1 MQNDV
6 LRDLQRQELTLR
18 AQLENVRETVKRL
31 EELASPDYR
40 ARVKRNR
47 LSARGRDAIAQ
58 AAKRR
63 WARYRASQG
72 RGSQAREIG
81 A

>member
-31 EELASPDYR
+31 EQLASPDYR

-47 LSARGRDAIAQ
+47 LSAAGRDAIAQ

-63 WARYRASQG
+63 WARYRSSQT
-72 RGSQAREIG
+72 RRSSTREIR